1 MEERPS
7 PQNPPASETPSPPR
21 RLRTSPG
28 LQHREHRRPDP
39 HRRRAPS
46 RAPAPEP
53 PEAAREPAA
62 AAAPKPEA
70 AAQEP
75 AEADQEP
82 AARALG
88 IAPSHAACSMCS
100 GPLSQS
106 PLSTRHR
113 TSRPPGPG
121 PAVHPGPRPPRRAR
135 PYLIRGSRGCWP
147 AVSGIPTRRGSF
159 DGAPGCPRRAQH
171 DQPTT
176 PHCSL

>member
-7 PQNPPASETPSPPR
+7 PQNPPASEIPSRPR
-21 RLRTSPG
+21 RLRTSSG
-28 LQHREHRRPDP
+28 LQQQEHRRPEP
-39 HRRRAPS
+39 HRRPAPP
-46 RAPAPEP
+46 RVPAPEP

-70 AAQEP
+70 DQEP
-75 AEADQEP
+75 AEAARKP

-88 IAPSHAACSMCS
+88 IAPSRAACSMCS